1 MHKEPLNESILCSA
15 YSGGLPNLTT
25 TAQSKTK
32 TAKKKSKSFEPNIIA
47 FCCNWCSYAGADL
60 AGTSRMQMPPNVRI
74 IRINCTGR
82 IDVSFILNA
91 LYQGADGVLI
101 SGCHPGDCHYTS
113 GNLKLQSRFALLE
126 NLLEEVGFEP
136 QRVHLQWAS
145 AAEGDVFTEGITA
158 MVARIKKLG
167 PNPVRVGG

>member
-1 MHKEPLNESILCSA
+1 MV
-15 YSGGLPNLTT
+15 
-25 TAQSKTK
+25 
-32 TAKKKSKSFEPNIIA
+32 A

-82 IDVSFILNA
+82 IDPQFILDS

-113 GNLKLQSRFALLE
+113 GNLKLRGRFALLK
-126 NLLEEVGFEP
+126 NLVEEAGVNPE
-136 QRVHLQWAS
+136 RIHLQWAS
-145 AAEGDVFTEGITA
+145 AAEGDVFTKGVTG
-158 MVARIKKLG
+158 MVERIKKIG
-167 PNPVRVGG
+167 PNPARKGD